1 MSPKRA
7 ACEPCRKAK
16 LACDHSRPTCAR
28 CRHHKRT
35 DRCVYRES
43 PFRRNHRRASSQQ
56 PVDPPSY
63 TRSEVSSHSP
73 TTVTARRN
81 VYPNPGYLG
90 PSSHVAIFDRILADQ
105 NETSDGAT
113 IAVTPSPISTH
124 GPSLDQ
130 NPLSRQAA
138 EVLRQLLNTYDLT
151 SMTSIVS
158 FWNAGGINL
167 ALAEPLVEICAKG
180 SNFTSLSS
188 FRGQSWHLDFS
199 SRLLENTLRPL
210 EFHDSITLSSYSAQ
224 FVGEHTRWETLGI
237 FLSAV
242 LRATMDLPFFPS
254 LYSTES
260 QKHEFRGLLLQVL
273 DSCLDLCLS
282 LDCLNDLQLICQYE
296 NFIIHSYM
304 NGDHSYHLWRRL
316 GDVISTTF
324 ALGYHENIEAKP
336 GTPPFLMELR
346 KTAFARIYSA
356 DKNIAL
362 FLGRPLRMSKR
373 FCYFQLPKVPLLAGY
388 DQSSSDE
395 QLDIREWNPHSVM
408 SLRGETRWSALC
420 ASVKE
425 EIIELLF
432 DQNRS
437 NCSERISTLRAT
449 ADAQWNA
456 LPAHFQLRGSP
467 KQANTSP
474 FERDLMI
481 SIRLNYLHIIF
492 LLHRLLLKSWMEPDA
507 SIVDVSQ
514 EILTIVVDAM
524 LCRDTLVNSGTNLTW
539 KIIIYGLPAAGI
551 LLLAMLRQVGIPG
564 CPRVSQARVLQDLG
578 IFVAEI
584 ERGTAVSPE
593 EPDYALISKATQT
606 IHRFLNASQSGERF
620 TTIDT
625 AAKDQEQSQET
636 TGWTLPWEHDTWG
649 FEIGFWQELADHPSL
664 YNLDLP
670 SLS

>member
-1 MSPKRA
+1 MSPKRP

-28 CRHHKRT
+28 CKHHKRT
-35 DRCVYRES
+35 DRCIYRES
-43 PFRRNHRRASSQQ
+43 PFRRIHRRASSQ
-56 PVDPPSY
+56 PVDPPSQIRN
-63 TRSEVSSHSP
+63 RSEVSSHSP

-81 VYPNPGYLG
+81 VHPNPGYLG

-105 NETSDGAT
+105 NESPDTAT
-113 IAVTPSPISTH
+113 IVVTPSPLSVH

-138 EVLRQLLNTYDLT
+138 ELLRQLFDTYDLS

-167 ALAEPLVEICAKG
+167 ALAEPLVETCAKG
-180 SNFTSLSS
+180 SNFTSLTS

-199 SRLLENTLRPL
+199 NRLLENTLRPL
-210 EFHDSITLSSYSAQ
+210 EYHDASTLSSYSAQ
-224 FVGEHTRWETLGI
+224 FTGDQTRWETLGI

-254 LYSTES
+254 LYSTEG

-282 LDCLNDLQLICQYE
+282 LDCLNDLQHICQYE

-316 GDVISTTF
+316 GDVISATF
-324 ALGYHENIEAKP
+324 ALGYHENNDAKP
-336 GTPPFLMELR
+336 GTPPFLVELR

-373 FCYFQLPKVPLLAGY
+373 FCYFQLPKVPLQEGY
-388 DQSSSDE
+388 NSSSPDE
-395 QLDIREWNPHSVM
+395 QLDIQEWNPNSMM

-425 EIIELLF
+425 EIIEILF
-432 DQNRS
+432 DRTCS
-437 NCSERISTLRAT
+437 NYSERIRTLRAT

-467 KQANTSP
+467 KQGNISP

-514 EILTIVVDAM
+514 EMLTIVVDAM

-539 KIIIYGLPAAGI
+539 KIIVYGLPAAGI
-551 LLLAMLRQVGIPG
+551 LLLAMLKQVGVPD
-564 CPRVSQARVLQDLG
+564 CPPTSQARVLQDLG

-584 ERGTAVSPE
+584 ERGTAVSPA
-593 EPDYALISKATQT
+593 EPDYVLITKATQT
-606 IHRFLNASQSGERF
+606 IHRFLNASQSGEGLPM
-620 TTIDT
+620 IDT
-625 AAKDQEQSQET
+625 TAKDQEQPQES

-664 YNLDLP
+664 YNLDYPL
-670 SLS
+670 